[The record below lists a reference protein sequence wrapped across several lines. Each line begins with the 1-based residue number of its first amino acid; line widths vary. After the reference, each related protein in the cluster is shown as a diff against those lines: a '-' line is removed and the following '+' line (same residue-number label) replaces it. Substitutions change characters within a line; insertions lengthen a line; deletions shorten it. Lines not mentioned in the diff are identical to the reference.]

1 MWDEVVRG
9 SICLPAAET
18 IKDRVLGA
26 VGAHFLEEM
35 FGSVLKDWTLLL
47 LIILVAA
54 VAALLAILMIRIIAG
69 YVIYIFYAI
78 IILALIIFGVYLV
91 IPVQNA
97 SQSTFILKQNAGLA
111 IAISVIC
118 FILAIA
124 MLFLF
129 ISYRDKIRQ
138 TVEYIDKSNE
148 FFKNNY
154 SILLLPVI
162 LSGCTLA
169 FLGFWL
175 FLTLSFYSLAEPVH
189 ELNQLPF
196 QHYKM
201 SAYIIVALIISI
213 FYLMWALFLLMHTGK
228 CILSGTLIMWR
239 FNRSDPYLKSSKTF
253 FSSHIGSACLSSFLT
268 VVFGLFKF

>member
-1 MWDEVVRG
+1 M
-9 SICLPAAET
+9 
-18 IKDRVLGA
+18 LGA

-54 VAALLAILMIRIIAG
+54 VVGLLAVLMIRIIAG
-69 YVIYIFYAI
+69 YVIYIFYAL

-97 SQSTFILKQNAGLA
+97 NQSTFILKQNVGLA

-138 TVEYIDKSNE
+138 TVEYIDKSN
-148 FFKNNY
+148 
-154 SILLLPVI
+154 
-162 LSGCTLA
+162 
-169 FLGFWL
+169 
-175 FLTLSFYSLAEPVH
+175 
-189 ELNQLPF
+189 
-196 QHYKM
+196 
-201 SAYIIVALIISI
+201 
-213 FYLMWALFLLMHTGK
+213 
-228 CILSGTLIMWR
+228 
-239 FNRSDPYLKSSKTF
+239 
-253 FSSHIGSACLSSFLT
+253 
-268 VVFGLFKF
+268 